1 MAFGATYT
9 TAIELLTARKVGIES
24 ASLTLPQAILEAED
38 KKSLFTGAIELLD
51 NLALDKVDLINFY
64 KGEIV
69 TAGITATNSCLQS
82 RWPPHPG
89 DVGYTGIPSEDTLKA
104 SVDDLFG
111 DIIVGSAQT
120 AQGIVVG
127 LTTTAL
133 VGFGSVREDIL
144 RAYYYP
150 KIQNEE
156 YDTDNPFENQDW
168 ITITSGNVGIGA
180 SVNVWV
186 NPQSGTLI
194 GTVYSL
200 IDTGS
205 PCDTATASIASSITT
220 LNSIREDAL
229 GLTTSNTILKQQQSS
244 YDLQIWSYNRVIETN
259 NVTVSGLST
268 AIEILEQY
276 EGQY

>member
-69 TAGITATNSCLQS
+69 TAGIAATNSCLQS